1 MGSNK
6 MNPQKIDEIDALILE
21 EKRTIAREHFL
32 NAWDAA
38 IAEGIEPQI
47 IARALVHGAL
57 SELASHN
64 GDKEAAKMISDIRA
78 MEASGEFLLD
88 KTLQ

>member
-1 MGSNK
+1 MGPNK

-38 IAEGIEPQI
+38 ISEGIEPQI

-57 SELASHN
+57 SELASLK

>member
-1 MGSNK
+1 

-21 EKRTIAREHFL
+21 EKQTIAREHFID
-32 NAWDAA
+32 AWDSA
-38 IAEGIEPQI
+38 IAEGIDPQI

-57 SELASHN
+57 TELASRK
-64 GDKEAAKMISDIRA
+64 GDEEAAKMIGDIRS

-88 KTLQ
+88 KTFQ